1 MGVEM
6 LVGVIATLLAVV
18 LNTVGAALAARDSGG
33 RSSTRPSWRARRF
46 HGAAWLA
53 SVVGTLAIGSALWN
67 STPGVTIAVAVAVL
81 VLANGL
87 PVLAVTLADRR
98 RAAHS

>member
-1 MGVEM
+1 M

-18 LNTVGAALAARDSGG
+18 LNTVGAAMAVRDSRRQ
-33 RSSTRPSWRARRF
+33 RSTQPSRRARRF

-53 SVVGTLAIGSALWN
+53 SVVGALAVGSALWN

-87 PVLAVTLADRR
+87 PILAVTLADRR
-98 RAAHS
+98 RVAHS